1 MTEWKMKRRILFYD
15 TIENMQKYFDL
26 LLELLRSEDD
36 DFVMEEKKKFSATAK
51 KIEER
56 WDKNLKIA
64 HKVWFIFE
72 AYEDLLNEKISLDE
86 FLATWDITSEKNI
99 SWIQES
105 SIDVL
110 NWIIE
115 WKNNDENTLFILDSI
130 SFVSLANN
138 DKKII
143 QEWAKSHN
151 CELVFC

>member
-1 MTEWKMKRRILFYD
+1 
-15 TIENMQKYFDL
+15 MQKYFDL
-26 LLELLRSEDD
+26 LLELLRPEDD
-36 DFVMEEKKKFSATAK
+36 DFVIEEKKKLSATAK

-86 FLATWDITSEKNI
+86 FLATWDITSKKNI
-99 SWIQES
+99 SWNYKS
-105 SIDVL
+105 SIEVL

-115 WKNNDENTLFILDSI
+115 LQNNNKNTLFILDSI
-130 SFVSLANN
+130 SFASLAKK
-138 DKKII
+138 DKETV
-143 QEWAKSHN
+143 QNRAKDHN

>member
-1 MTEWKMKRRILFYD
+1 
-15 TIENMQKYFDL
+15 MQKYFDL
-26 LLELLRSEDD
+26 LLELLRPEDD
-36 DFVMEEKKKFSATAK
+36 DFAIEEKKKLSATAK

-86 FLATWDITSEKNI
+86 FLATWDITRKKNI
-99 SWIQES
+99 SWNYKS
-105 SIDVL
+105 SIEVL

-115 WKNNDENTLFILDSI
+115 WQNNNENTLFILDSI
-130 SFVSLANN
+130 SFASLANK

-143 QEWAKSHN
+143 QDWAKN
-151 CELVFC
+151 QDCELVFC